1 MNEMSKM
8 ASLRLQMAMDRR
20 SKFISAL
27 SDDEKKPMSKIS
39 SFRTSNK
46 NARARVSLGFP
57 LPLRTFF
64 WA

>member
-27 SDDEKKPMSKIS
+27 SDDEKKSDVQDILVQNIK
-39 SFRTSNK
+39 
-46 NARARVSLGFP
+46 
-57 LPLRTFF
+57 
-64 WA
+64 